1 MATQILCNCNGIQ
14 IDFCTLM
21 GIMVFVIM
29 VCAIIIT
36 VFTILRYVTL
46 QKIKILVRIIAEVE
60 ECIRR

>member
-1 MATQILCNCNGIQ
+1 MTTLFLCNCNGVQ

-29 VCAIIIT
+29 ICTIIIT

-46 QKIKILVRIIAEVE
+46 EKIKKLVRIIAEVE

>member
-1 MATQILCNCNGIQ
+1 MATLMLCNCNGVQ
-14 IDFCTLM
+14 IGFCTLM

-46 QKIKILVRIIAEVE
+46 KKIKILVKIIAEVE
-60 ECIRR
+60 EWVRR

>member
-14 IDFCTLM
+14 IGFCTLM

-46 QKIKILVRIIAEVE
+46 KKIKILVKIIAEVE
-60 ECIRR
+60 EWVRR